1 MDLMT
6 DSQNIENSPATSP
19 ANASAISPAISPVAD
34 VAEHPLAGQVI
45 ALTSGGTGGHM
56 FPAVALARALVRR
69 GARVLFFT
77 DARAARYTDDV
88 DGVETIILPAGG
100 IAGKGIKGRIT
111 GALRLGLG
119 TMKARSLLKKA
130 KPAVVIGFGG
140 YASIPATLSAKW
152 LGIPFAIHE
161 QNAVLGRANRMVAG
175 AAKRIATSFPT
186 VTMLAADDEA
196 KVIWTGNPIRHEVAA
211 LANTEYDV
219 PTTDGPVRLLIT
231 GGSQGARVLSE
242 ILPAALVALPRDL
255 RNRLVVTQ
263 QARAEDIDAVR
274 KTYDGSGIDV
284 TLASFIDDIPD
295 RLRDCH
301 LVIARSGA
309 STVAELTAAGR
320 PSILVPLPHAIDDHQ
335 RFNAQ
340 QVEDA
345 GGAWLLPQDR
355 FTVDVLSER
364 LTKLLQNPSALTRA
378 AKAAKSTGRPNAAE
392 RLADMVLDLLGLN
405 PAGTPDL
412 ENINIK
418 DAQKT
423 RGDSL

>member
-1 MDLMT
+1 MT
-6 DSQNIENSPATSP
+6 DIQNIEVSPM
-19 ANASAISPAISPVAD
+19 
-34 VAEHPLAGQVI
+34 EHPLAGQVI

-69 GARVLFFT
+69 GAHVLFFT
-77 DARAARYTDDV
+77 DARASRYTEGV
-88 DGVETIILPAGG
+88 EGVETIILPAGG
-100 IAGKGIKGRIT
+100 IAGKGLKGRLT

-119 TMKARSLLKKA
+119 TMKARALLKKSR
-130 KPAVVIGFGG
+130 PAAVIGFGG

-175 AAKRIATSFPT
+175 AAHRIATSFPT
-186 VTMLAADDEA
+186 VKLIAPGDEA

-211 LANTEYDV
+211 LASTEYDA
-219 PTTDGPVRLLIT
+219 PTPEGPVRLLIT

-255 RNRLVVTQ
+255 RNRLIVTQ
-263 QARAEDIDAVR
+263 QAREEDLEAVR
-274 KTYDGSGIDV
+274 KTYEGSGIDV
-284 TLASFIDDIPD
+284 TLASFIDDIPE

-320 PSILVPLPHAIDDHQ
+320 PALLVPLPSAIDDHQ

-340 QVEDA
+340 QVEEA
-345 GGAWLLPQDR
+345 GGAWMLPQDR
-355 FTVDVLSER
+355 FTIEILSER
-364 LTKLLQNPSALTRA
+364 LTKLLQNPAALTRA
-378 AKAAKSTGRPNAAE
+378 AKAAKATGRPNAAE

-405 PAGTPDL
+405 PAGSPD
-412 ENINIK
+412 NDNMTKK
-418 DAQKT
+418 DPQKV
-423 RGDSL
+423 

>member
-1 MDLMT
+1 MT
-6 DSQNIENSPATSP
+6 NSQNIENSPATSP
-19 ANASAISPAISPVAD
+19 DVTPDISHIGD

-69 GARVLFFT
+69 GAKVLFFT
-77 DARAARYTDDV
+77 DARASRYTDGV

-100 IAGKGIKGRIT
+100 IAGKGLKGRIT

-119 TMKARSLLKKA
+119 TMKARSLLKQS
-130 KPAVVIGFGG
+130 KPAAVIGFGG

-161 QNAVLGRANRMVAG
+161 QNAVLGRANRLVAG
-175 AAKRIATSFPT
+175 AAKRIATSFAT
-186 VTMLAADDEA
+186 VRLIAKNDDA
-196 KVIWTGNPIRHEVAA
+196 KVTWTGNPIRHEVAA
-211 LANTEYDV
+211 LASTEYDV
-219 PTTDGPVRLLIT
+219 PTAEGPVRLLIT

-255 RNRLVVTQ
+255 RNRLLVTQ
-263 QARAEDIDAVR
+263 QAREEDIDAVR

-320 PSILVPLPHAIDDHQ
+320 PSLLVPLPHAIDDHQ

-340 QVEDA
+340 QVEEA

-355 FTVDVLSER
+355 FTVEILSER
-364 LTKLLQNPSALTRA
+364 LTKLLQNPAALSRA
-378 AKAAKSTGRPNAAE
+378 AKAAKATGRPNAAE
-392 RLADMVLDLLGLN
+392 RLADMVLDMLGLN
-405 PAGTPDL
+405 PAGSPSN
-412 ENINIK
+412 ENISK
-418 DAQKT
+418 D
-423 RGDSL
+423 RGDTQ

>member
-6 DSQNIENSPATSP
+6 NSQNIENSPATSP
-19 ANASAISPAISPVAD
+19 DVTPDISHIGD

-69 GARVLFFT
+69 GAKVLFFT
-77 DARAARYTDDV
+77 DARASRYTDGV

-100 IAGKGIKGRIT
+100 IAGKGLKGRIT

-119 TMKARSLLKKA
+119 TMKARSLLKQS
-130 KPAVVIGFGG
+130 KPAAVIGFGG

-161 QNAVLGRANRMVAG
+161 QNAVLGRANRLVAG
-175 AAKRIATSFPT
+175 AAKRIATSFAT
-186 VTMLAADDEA
+186 VRLIAKNDDA
-196 KVIWTGNPIRHEVAA
+196 KVTWTGNPIRHEVAA
-211 LANTEYDV
+211 LASTEYDV
-219 PTTDGPVRLLIT
+219 PTAEGPVRLLIT

-255 RNRLVVTQ
+255 RNRLLVTQ
-263 QARAEDIDAVR
+263 QAREEDIDAVR

-320 PSILVPLPHAIDDHQ
+320 PSLLVPLPHAIDDHQ

-340 QVEDA
+340 QVEEA

-355 FTVDVLSER
+355 FTVEILSER
-364 LTKLLQNPSALTRA
+364 LTKLLQNPAALSRA
-378 AKAAKSTGRPNAAE
+378 AKAAKATGRPNAAE
-392 RLADMVLDLLGLN
+392 RLADMVLDMLGLN
-405 PAGTPDL
+405 PAGSPSN
-412 ENINIK
+412 ENISK
-418 DAQKT
+418 D
-423 RGDSL
+423 RGDTQ